1 MALSIVAS
9 RKNLDKLPDTSFP
22 LLFTTILMGLVTDHE
37 LCADSCTFYN
47 LQYNQPITDELSNI
61 TLIETFPA
69 ISTFQ
74 DTAEAISKVDL
85 VVSID
90 SAVIHLTGAMGKPGI
105 VLLNYAADWRWNN
118 GFGTAPWYP
127 SIQMFRQV
135 GPGNW
140 KTVFDQVSTFIK
152 HTYLP

>member
-1 MALSIVAS
+1 M
-9 RKNLDKLPDTSFP
+9 DKLINYLKILFHILV
-22 LLFTTILMGLVTDHE
+22 LLLIILSLYPGSILGFLIYGD
-37 LCADSCTFYN
+37 FK
-47 LQYNQPITDELSNI
+47 LQPKITEDFLNI
-61 TLIETFPA
+61 TLIECIPA

-105 VLLNYAADWRWNN
+105 VLLNYAADWRWGN

-135 GPGNW
+135 VPGNW

>member
-1 MALSIVAS
+1 MTFAISIFKKIPNVS
-9 RKNLDKLPDTSFP
+9 
-22 LLFTTILMGLVTDHE
+22 
-37 LCADSCTFYN
+37 FYN
-47 LQYNQPITDELSNI
+47 LQYNQRNTGRFLNI
-61 TLIETFPA
+61 TLIDSFPA

-90 SAVIHLTGAMGKPGI
+90 SAVIHLTGAMDKPGI
-105 VLLNYAADWRWNN
+105 VLLNYAADWRWGN

-135 GPGNW
+135 VPGNW